1 MDLIYEDRDLL
12 GEVEERYRHGY
23 SNIKKTLYI
32 SAVYEEGLSK
42 VKDILFEESPAK
54 PWIYPAEQKTEMADL
69 KRVEEMIR
77 IQFFK
82 RLHQYIPY
90 MLKQQN
96 VGWTELKDGTL
107 RIDQNVYVERDSQQK
122 IVVGTN
128 GRIINNVVED
138 ARDEI
143 SKAFHRPVKLFI
155 QVKTRKPN
163 VNYQ

>member
-1 MDLIYEDRDLL
+1 M
-12 GEVEERYRHGY
+12 
-23 SNIKKTLYI
+23 
-32 SAVYEEGLSK
+32 
-42 VKDILFEESPAK
+42 
-54 PWIYPAEQKTEMADL
+54 EQKTEMADL

-90 MLKQQN
+90 MLKQEN

-128 GRIINNVVED
+128 GRIINNVVDE
-138 ARDEI
+138 AREQI
-143 SKAFHRPVKLFI
+143 SKAFKRPVKLFI
-155 QVKTRKPN
+155 QVKTRKN
-163 VNYQ
+163 QINHQ